1 MIMSEAFIPA
11 LPLTAIA
18 GHRSA
23 FKPLR
28 ALRVRPAAPE
38 ETADEYAR
46 GLVDGQQMAATA
58 FEVETG
64 ALRNLLAS
72 TQALKPEAGPELSL
86 LLRETVLGLV
96 QQISDTIKIDTAFIE
111 AQIARAVA
119 VITEAD
125 EARQI
130 ILHPDDAAL
139 VGNQINALAV
149 RSDPDQP
156 RGMVRIDC
164 SQGWVD
170 HGVALGIERLRELL
184 EQPS

>member
-1 MIMSEAFIPA
+1 MSDAFIPA
-11 LPLTAIA
+11 VSLTSIA

-23 FKPLR
+23 FKPMR
-28 ALRVRPAAPE
+28 ALCVRPAAPV

-46 GLVDGQQMAATA
+46 GLADGQHMAATA
-58 FEVETG
+58 FEVEKG
-64 ALRNLLAS
+64 ALLNLLAD

-96 QQISDTIKIDTAFIE
+96 QQISDSIKIDSTFIE
-111 AQIARAVA
+111 TQIARVVA
-119 VITEAD
+119 VVTEAD

-139 VGNQINALAV
+139 VGDHINALAV
-149 RSDPDQP
+149 RSDPGQP

-164 SQGWVD
+164 SQGWIE
-170 HGVALGIERLRELL
+170 HGIALGIERLRELL
-184 EQPS
+184 ELPS